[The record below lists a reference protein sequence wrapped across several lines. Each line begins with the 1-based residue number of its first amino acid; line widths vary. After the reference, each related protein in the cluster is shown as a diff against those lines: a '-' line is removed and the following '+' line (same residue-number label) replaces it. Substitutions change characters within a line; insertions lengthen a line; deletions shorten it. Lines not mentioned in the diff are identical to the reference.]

1 MDIADYKLTSPKGLL
16 LDRWGRGF
24 LKITRKRRAEWTWLP
39 SQILLV
45 AAEILQHVSAS
56 SMWFLETKAKDTS
69 PLGVVPTKGGSL
81 SPQVLLRLREP
92 MGNRRYSSPSACF
105 MCLWSDCIFERK
117 KKPKNTSPN
126 LMNYRM
132 FTHMLELGLCCFQR
146 SLLTIRADF
155 GQNRAQDSKGIYPYP
170 YHTQWAPL
178 PLSVP
183 HSVGTCTG
191 ERFTL
196 RGQSEVF
203 QDWCSQ
209 SP

>member
-117 KKPKNTSPN
+117 KKPFFFFPKTPLQIWWTTVCSPTCWSWVCAASRGHFWPPEQI
-126 LMNYRM
+126 LVR
-132 FTHMLELGLCCFQR
+132 TEHR
-146 SLLTIRADF
+146 TPKASTPIR
-155 GQNRAQDSKGIYPYP
+155 
-170 YHTQWAPL
+170 TT
-178 PLSVP
+178 LSG
-183 HSVGTCTG
+183 HLH
-191 ERFTL
+191 R
-196 RGQSEVF
+196 
-203 QDWCSQ
+203 W
-209 SP
+209 